1 MSDLL
6 YDRKIEIT
14 IGKRG
19 QSGFTYKDLRVIF
32 KVEKSLNSKP
42 NKSEI
47 KVYNLTRDNRS
58 KAEQSG
64 NVLLLKAGYGTNIET
79 IFTGDVAKAKTE
91 LEGVDYVTTFE
102 LGDGE
107 KLFQTAKSDISF
119 SKGTD
124 LKEAIVNIL
133 NKANFNLGDI
143 SGLVSE
149 KLQAPLV
156 LSGNVRKHLD
166 DLATRQNFEWS
177 IQDEAVQILKQGSPT
192 KESLVILN
200 SNTGLIGIPKNR
212 FGKKDDEKGIEFDCL
227 LNGKLKPGRRVL
239 IESDIIQGFF
249 RIQKVLYQGDNYG
262 QDFTCKCEAAPYV

>member
-1 MSDLL
+1 MADILF
-6 YDRKIEIT
+6 DRKIELT

-19 QSGFTYKDLRVIF
+19 QNGFTYKDLRVVF

-47 KVYNLTRDNRS
+47 KVYNLTKDNRS

-64 NVLLLKAGYGTNIET
+64 NVVLLKAGYGDKIES
-79 IFTGDVAKAKTE
+79 IFTGDVAKAKTQ

-107 KLFQTAKSDISF
+107 FLFKTAKADISF

-124 LKEAIVNIL
+124 LKEAITGIL
-133 NKANFNLGDI
+133 NQVGFKFGDL
-143 SGLVSE
+143 SGLISE

-166 DLATRQNFEWS
+166 DVSTRQGFEWS
-177 IQDEAVQILKQGSPT
+177 IQDDAIQILKQGQAT
-192 KESLVILN
+192 KEQLVLL
-200 SNTGLIGIPKNR
+200 SAKTGLIGIPKNR
-212 FGKKDDEKGIEFDCL
+212 FGKTPEEKGIEFDCL
-227 LNGKLKPGRRVL
+227 LNGKLKPGRKVQIDSAVFQGVYR
-239 IESDIIQGFF
+239 IEKI
-249 RIQKVLYQGDNYG
+249 VYQGDNFS
-262 QDFTCKCEAAPYV
+262 QDFTCKCEAAPT